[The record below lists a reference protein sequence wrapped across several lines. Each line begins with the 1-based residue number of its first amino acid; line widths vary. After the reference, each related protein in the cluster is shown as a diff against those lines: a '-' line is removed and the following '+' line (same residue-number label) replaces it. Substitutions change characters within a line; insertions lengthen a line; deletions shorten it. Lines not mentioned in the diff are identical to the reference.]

1 MGAKA
6 RAMASAAV
14 LGLWVAHPAK
24 SEERKERGARHGVRC
39 LQVLVTPSTTF
50 DIDRTIFQSI
60 SGVLARTTMKHK
72 LSVRAPTACRPPKI
86 AMFW

>member
-1 MGAKA
+1 MG
-6 RAMASAAV
+6 
-14 LGLWVAHPAK
+14 
-24 SEERKERGARHGVRC
+24 C

-72 LSVRAPTACRPPKI
+72 LSVRVQATEN